1 MEVLFV
7 QRSDF
12 AVCVVPRARTVQSE
26 RDGAVSQYREFV
38 VQQRKRGALFDAGRQ
53 NTDAL
58 QTVFVAQPNVVR
70 TRAAGPY
77 TQTDAAPYAAIV
89 GCTPRDRAIYRFII
103 EELGPPAALGSS
115 IFRLMISMN

>member
-1 MEVLFV
+1 MTMEVLFV

-38 VQQRKRGALFDAGRQ
+38 VQQRKRGALFDSGRQ

-58 QTVFVAQPNVVR
+58 QTTIRRQRDIVGA
-70 TRAAGPY
+70 RAACPDS
-77 TQTDAAPYAAIV
+77 QTFAAPYASV
-89 GCTPRDRAIYRFII
+89 VNRTLGNCTVYR
-103 EELGPPAALGSS
+103 LAV
-115 IFRLMISMN
+115 